1 MSESKQ
7 WTPPGKNCGVCGF
20 QTCADFSAAVAR
32 KSKAVSDCIF
42 YSGKSSSSKE
52 SPFPI
57 ISDSCYSGTD
67 VTGMPYD
74 FVIHAFP
81 NEPSAR
87 KIILPF
93 RPDLTERMDIR
104 ADDLVLGRPAGAG
117 CPVQHVLKV
126 READPVTGVII
137 GYVVSPAE
145 ARENSEIKDVKMYHM
160 IGFEGRAQVISNP
173 PEFGK
178 RYSFLPGFCMMHRAH
193 SGLVNLV
200 LNKPSG
206 IHVRVEGVI
215 VL

>member
-1 MSESKQ
+1 MAFLNPWK
-7 WTPPGKNCGVCGF
+7 PPGKDCGACGF
-20 QTCADFSAAVAR
+20 QTCGSFSAAVALNE
-32 KSKAVSDCIF
+32 KENADCIF
-42 YSGKSSSSKE
+42 YN
-52 SPFPI
+52 
-57 ISDSCYSGTD
+57 DSADTRQAVAAFSYSGTD

-93 RPDLTERMDIR
+93 RADLTERLEVRPNDI
-104 ADDLVLGRPAGAG
+104 VLGRPAGAG
-117 CPVQHVLKV
+117 CPVQHVIRV
-126 READPVTGVII
+126 RDADPVTGVIT
-137 GYVVSPAE
+137 GCVVSPAE
-145 ARENSEIKDVKMYHM
+145 ARGNPDVKDVKMYHM
-160 IGFEGRAQVISNP
+160 IGFEGAAQVITKP

-178 RYSFLPGFCMMHRAH
+178 RSSFLPGFCMMHRAH
-193 SGLVNLV
+193 SGLVNMV